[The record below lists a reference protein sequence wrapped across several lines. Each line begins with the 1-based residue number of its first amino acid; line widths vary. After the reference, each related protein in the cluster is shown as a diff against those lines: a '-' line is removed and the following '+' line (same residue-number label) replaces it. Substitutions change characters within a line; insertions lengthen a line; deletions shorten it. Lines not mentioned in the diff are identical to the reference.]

1 VRVAASSE
9 TPVKRWY
16 GTEILDHGP
25 GAVRSQRLDLG
36 MPVLNQHAMR
46 EQLGVV
52 EEWEIGPDRVL
63 RAWLRFSR
71 SARAEEIWQDV
82 RDGIRRNISIGYM
95 THLARL
101 EQTSDDG
108 SEDVYRVIDW
118 EPYEVSTVSA
128 GADPT
133 AGVGRGFEARGET
146 SFAPTGGET
155 MSAEATSET
164 RGAGAGGGN
173 GGGAPAAAPVA
184 ATRDLVAEERARA
197 AEILALG
204 DRHGQRAEADAAVL
218 AGTTVDAFRALLL
231 ERLGA
236 PEPSGEGAPA
246 GRGAAGAGGRPPAV
260 SAATL
265 GLSGQEVRQ
274 YRLMRAINAA
284 ATGDWKSAGF
294 ERQVSLAIAE
304 EVGRDAR
311 GFYVPHE
318 VLLSRRDVEKA
329 TGKGVE
335 LVATSLMAEAF
346 IDVMR
351 ARALVGQLGA
361 VILPG
366 LIGDVD
372 IPRKAA
378 GASFYW
384 LGEKVDVT
392 VSELALQTVPL
403 TPKTVAGAV
412 PVTRRMRKQSSLAV
426 EQLLRDDLVDGI
438 AVQIDQKLIAGDGTG
453 NTPVGLMSASGVGSE
468 VVPVGGIDWA
478 TLVAMETDVR
488 AANIVGP
495 GSFAYLTTPAGRGA
509 AKTTEKSDGTGLYL
523 MEGGEI
529 NGYRAEDST
538 NVPANAWIFGDWA
551 QVLIGMWGVI
561 DVQVDTAALAARD
574 GLVVRVF
581 QDLDTA
587 LRLPAAFSVAE
598 PA

>member
-1 VRVAASSE
+1 VRVACSSE
-9 TPVKRWY
+9 TPVQRFY
-16 GTEILDHGP
+16 GAEILDHGA
-25 GAVRSQRLDLG
+25 GSVRTQRLGLG
-36 MPVLNQHAMR
+36 MPVLFQHSLR
-46 EQLGVV
+46 EQIGVV

-71 SARAEEIWQDV
+71 APRAEEIWQDV
-82 RDGIRRNISIGYM
+82 RDGIRRNISVGYM
-95 THLARL
+95 IHLARL

-133 AGVGRGFEARGET
+133 AGVGRGFDTAQ
-146 SFAPTGGET
+146 TGGET

-173 GGGAPAAAPVA
+173 GGGAPAAAGA
-184 ATRDLVAEERARA
+184 AAGAARDLVAEERARA

-236 PEPSGEGAPA
+236 PEPSGEGAPTA
-246 GRGAAGAGGRPPAV
+246 RGAAGAGGRPPAV

-265 GLSGQEVRQ
+265 GMSGQDVRQ

-284 ATGDWKSAGF
+284 ATGDWKAAGF

-329 TGKGVE
+329 SGKGAE
-335 LVATSLMAEAF
+335 LVATTLMAEAF

-426 EQLLRDDLVDGI
+426 EQLLRDDLTDGI

-453 NTPVGLMSASGVGSE
+453 NTPVGIMSATGVGSE
-468 VVPVGGIDWA
+468 VVPVGGIDWP

-488 AANIVGP
+488 SANIVGP